1 MAALRWRM
9 KLSRAIQEFL
19 HERQATGSPA
29 STIAAY
35 GSDLHRLV
43 EKLRSEEHTSEL
55 QSPMYLVCRLLL
67 EKKNLK
73 TFQKPTP
80 MSFKMQ
86 YLLPIRLLSPW
97 QSLTQLQ
104 PFTPTMF
111 LPLPRRPQSWSLG
124 SVLMLF

>member
-43 EKLRSEEHTSEL
+43 GLA
-55 QSPMYLVCRLLL
+55 
-67 EKKNLK
+67 
-73 TFQKPTP
+73 PTD
-80 MSFKMQ
+80 
-86 YLLPIRLLSPW
+86 
-97 QSLTQLQ
+97 
-104 PFTPTMF
+104 
-111 LPLPRRPQSWSLG
+111 
-124 SVLMLF
+124 SVLHFGEDLVRQYFLWHSGRNASVSTLARKHAALSEFGRWGARSRLWAANPLDLIP

>member
-43 EKLRSEEHTSEL
+43 GLSFAEYAIEGTTYPGSLRSVGKGGRTVVLAMH
-55 QSPMYLVCRLLL
+55 PD
-67 EKKNLK
+67 LK
-73 TFQKPTP
+73 EILYNYVLASTDLKP
-80 MSFKMQ
+80 SS
-86 YLLPIRLLSPW
+86 YV
-97 QSLTQLQ
+97 LTQ
-104 PFTPTMF
+104 
-111 LPLPRRPQSWSLG
+111 RRNGRPYRRKLIERMCHAWG
-124 SVLMLF
+124 RA